1 MQLIESRQPQ
11 LLVVDHDGTSSAALC
26 EMLASLGYDLAQ
38 AVGLE
43 AASTCLVGR
52 NADIVLLHVGQI
64 PTEGLGSAICRLRQA
79 SGTTWM
85 PVLLLAE
92 RADESAVA
100 QALQSGADDVLM
112 LPIGGALLDAKL
124 TRWSHTLQ
132 RQLSTARLVQR
143 QRDIQDNILD
153 SVLTLDEDGRAVE
166 ANLAACQTFG
176 GGRPDALVTRDIATV
191 AACARNALLAGGRM
205 SLRRGD
211 GTHFQADV
219 SVSQWME
226 GEGTRT
232 TLVVRDL
239 TEQLRIDRM
248 RDEFVATVS
257 HELRTPLTSVLGAIG
272 LLTSGAAGA
281 LPIQAIPLA
290 AAVQRNGVRLSKL
303 IDDILDLTKLEGD
316 RMALRLKVKPLARVI
331 QEAISANQ
339 GYASGLGVYLRA
351 EMAEPALADA
361 LVSVD
366 ADRLQQVFGNLLSNA
381 IKHSPRGETV
391 VVRLST
397 RSDGLC
403 VSVSDNGPGV
413 AADFRQRLFE
423 KFSQEDTS
431 DRRSQGGTGLG
442 LYIARLLV
450 EQMAG
455 RISADTPASRGA
467 TFSVWLPRAPSDANV
482 FPEAHERAPPSATW
496 PTEDSHA
503 G

>member
-1 MQLIESRQPQ
+1 MPSVDSRPPQ
-11 LLVVDHDGTSSAALC
+11 LLVVDRDGTSSAALC
-26 EMLASLGYDLAQ
+26 ETLASLGYELAQ
-38 AVGLE
+38 ASGLE
-43 AASTCLVGR
+43 TASALLVGR
-52 NADIVLLHVGQI
+52 NADLVLLHVDRV
-64 PTEGLGSAICRLRQA
+64 PTEGLASAICRLRQA
-79 SGTTWM
+79 SGTFWM
-85 PVLLLAE
+85 PVLLLAQRGE
-92 RADESAVA
+92 DHAVA
-100 QALQSGADDVLM
+100 DALRSGADDVLM
-112 LPIGGALLDAKL
+112 LPIGAALLDAKL
-124 TRWSHTLQ
+124 TRWTQTLQ
-132 RQLSTARLVQR
+132 RELSMARLVQR

-153 SVLTLDEDGRAVE
+153 SVLTLDEEGRAVE

-176 GGRPDALVTRDIATV
+176 GGTPDGLVARDVAAV
-191 AACARNALLAGGRM
+191 AACALTSLLAGGRM
-205 SLRRGD
+205 SLRRSD
-211 GTHFQADV
+211 GKRFQADV

-226 GEGTRT
+226 GQGTRT
-232 TLVVRDL
+232 TLVIRDL

-281 LPIQAIPLA
+281 LPTQAIPLA

-316 RMALRLKVKPLARVI
+316 RMALRLKVQPLARVI
-331 QEAISANQ
+331 QESISANQ

-351 EMAEPALADA
+351 EMADPELAEA
-361 LVSVD
+361 LVSAD

-381 IKHSPRGETV
+381 IKHSPRGATV

-403 VSVSDNGPGV
+403 VSVSDSGPGV
-413 AADFRQRLFE
+413 AAGFRQRLFE
-423 KFSQEDTS
+423 KFSQEDSS
-431 DRRSQGGTGLG
+431 DRRSQGGAGLG

-455 RISADTPASRGA
+455 TISADTPESQGA
-467 TFSVWLPRAPSDANV
+467 TFSVWLPRVRAEAPE
-482 FPEAHERAPPSATW
+482 FHEGQ
-496 PTEDSHA
+496 ESHA

>member
-1 MQLIESRQPQ
+1 
-11 LLVVDHDGTSSAALC
+11 
-26 EMLASLGYDLAQ
+26 
-38 AVGLE
+38 
-43 AASTCLVGR
+43 
-52 NADIVLLHVGQI
+52 
-64 PTEGLGSAICRLRQA
+64 
-79 SGTTWM
+79 
-85 PVLLLAE
+85 
-92 RADESAVA
+92 
-100 QALQSGADDVLM
+100 
-112 LPIGGALLDAKL
+112 
-124 TRWSHTLQ
+124 
-132 RQLSTARLVQR
+132 
-143 QRDIQDNILD
+143 
-153 SVLTLDEDGRAVE
+153 
-166 ANLAACQTFG
+166 
-176 GGRPDALVTRDIATV
+176 
-191 AACARNALLAGGRM
+191 M

-281 LPIQAIPLA
+281 LPTQAIPLA

-455 RISADTPASRGA
+455 RISADTPASGGA
-467 TFSVWLPRAPSDANV
+467 TFSVWLPRAPSDAKV
-482 FPEAHERAPPSATW
+482 LPEAHERAPPSATVA
-496 PTEDSHA
+496 H
-503 G
+503 GG

>member
-1 MQLIESRQPQ
+1 MQPVESRLPQ
-11 LLVVDHDGTSSAALC
+11 LLVVNHEGASGAALC
-26 EMLASLGYDLAQ
+26 ETLASLGYDLAQ
-38 AVGLE
+38 ADGLD
-43 AASTCLVGR
+43 AASTGLVGR
-52 NADIVLLHVGQI
+52 NADIVLLHVDRL
-64 PTEGLGSAICRLRQA
+64 PAPGLRAAVCRMRQA
-79 SGTTWM
+79 SGTSWM
-85 PVLLLAE
+85 PVLLLVQQ
-92 RADESAVA
+92 ADEPAMA
-100 QALQSGADDVLM
+100 DALDSGADDVLL
-112 LPIGGALLDAKL
+112 LPMEPMLLDARL
-124 TRWSHTLQ
+124 TRWSQTLQ
-132 RQLSTARLVQR
+132 RQLSMARLVQR

-166 ANLAACQTFG
+166 ANLAACRTFG
-176 GGRPDALVTRDIATV
+176 GATANTLAALDIAAV
-191 AACARNALLAGGRM
+191 AGCARSALLAGGRM

-211 GTHFQADV
+211 GKHFQADV

-226 GEGTRT
+226 GQGTRT

-281 LPIQAIPLA
+281 LPAQAIPLA

-316 RMALRLKVKPLARVI
+316 RMALRLKVQPLARVI

-381 IKHSPRGETV
+381 IKHSPRSATV

-397 RSDGLC
+397 RADGLC
-403 VSVSDNGPGV
+403 VSVSDSGPGV
-413 AADFRQRLFE
+413 AADFRDRLFE
-423 KFSQEDTS
+423 KFSQEDSS
-431 DRRSQGGTGLG
+431 DRRSQGGAGLG

-455 RISADTPASRGA
+455 RISADTPESKGA
-467 TFSVWLPRAPSDANV
+467 TFSVWLPRV
-482 FPEAHERAPPSATW
+482 PPKVPAVL
-496 PTEDSHA
+496 EGQDSHA

>member
-1 MQLIESRQPQ
+1 MQPLESRPSQ

-26 EMLASLGYDLAQ
+26 ETLASLGYDLTQ
-38 AVGLE
+38 ADGLD
-43 AASTCLVGR
+43 AASACLLGR
-52 NADIVLLHVGQI
+52 SADIVLLHVDRVPVQGFRA
-64 PTEGLGSAICRLRQA
+64 AICRMRQA
-79 SGTTWM
+79 QGTSWM
-85 PVLLLAE
+85 PVLLLAQH
-92 RADESAVA
+92 ADEPAMA
-100 QALQSGADDVLM
+100 DALHSGADDVLL
-112 LPIGGALLDAKL
+112 LPIGPALLDARL
-124 TRWSHTLQ
+124 TRWSQTLQ
-132 RQLSTARLVQR
+132 RQLSMARLVQR

-176 GGRPDALVTRDIATV
+176 GGTPDALATRDIAAV
-191 AACARNALLAGGRM
+191 AACTPSALLAGGRM

-211 GTHFQADV
+211 GKHFQADV

-226 GEGTRT
+226 GQGTRT

-281 LPIQAIPLA
+281 LPAQAIPLA

-316 RMALRLKVKPLARVI
+316 RMALRLKVQPLARII

-351 EMAEPALADA
+351 EMAQPALADA

-381 IKHSPRGETV
+381 IKHSPRGATV

-397 RSDGLC
+397 RADGLC
-403 VSVSDNGPGV
+403 VSVSDSGPGV
-413 AADFRQRLFE
+413 AADFRERLFE
-423 KFSQEDTS
+423 KFSQEDGS
-431 DRRSQGGTGLG
+431 DRRSQGGAGLG

-455 RISADTPASRGA
+455 SISAETSESKGA
-467 TFSVWLPRAPSDANV
+467 TFSVWLPEVPPQTPAAGEDDRSLPSTA
-482 FPEAHERAPPSATW
+482 W

>member
-1 MQLIESRQPQ
+1 MQPLDSRPTQ
-11 LLVVDHDGTSSAALC
+11 LLVVDHDGPSSAALC
-26 EMLASLGYDLAQ
+26 DTLASLGYDLAQ
-38 AVGLE
+38 ATGME
-43 AASTCLVGR
+43 AASARLAGWH
-52 NADIVLLHVGQI
+52 ADIVLLHVDQV
-64 PTEGLGSAICRLRQA
+64 PTQALAPMICRLRQA
-79 SGTTWM
+79 SGPSWM
-85 PVLLLAE
+85 PVLVLAWH
-92 RADESAVA
+92 ADEQAVA
-100 QALQSGADDVLM
+100 QALHSGADDVLL
-112 LPIGGALLDAKL
+112 LPIGPVLLDARL
-124 TRWSHTLQ
+124 TRWAQTLH
-132 RQLSTARLVQR
+132 RQLSMARLVQR

-176 GGRPDALVTRDIATV
+176 GGTPDALATRDIAAA
-191 AACARNALLAGGRM
+191 AACARAALLAGGRM

-211 GTHFQADV
+211 GKHFQAEV

-226 GEGTRT
+226 GQGTRT

-281 LPIQAIPLA
+281 LPTQAIPLA

-316 RMALRLKVKPLARVI
+316 RMALRLKVQPLARVI

-351 EMAEPALADA
+351 EMADPDLAEA
-361 LVSVD
+361 QVTVD

-381 IKHSPRGETV
+381 IKHSPRGATV
-391 VVRLST
+391 VVRLSA
-397 RSDGLC
+397 RAGGLC
-403 VSVSDNGPGV
+403 VSVSDSGPGV
-413 AADFRQRLFE
+413 GADFRERLFE
-423 KFSQEDTS
+423 KFSQEDSS

-455 RISADTPASRGA
+455 RISADTPESQGA
-467 TFSVWLPRAPSDANV
+467 TFSVWLPRVPSPTQV
-482 FPEAHERAPPSATW
+482 VPEEQER
-496 PTEDSHA
+496 ESHVR
-503 G
+503 